1 MALLIF
7 DSLALIEIDA
17 SFSLNETPPV
27 FLLYVRQTWMIQLI
41 LEFSHGG
48 LFSFNLKGLH
58 SSYAR

>member
-27 FLLYVRQTWMIQLI
+27 FSLYVRQTWMIQLI
-41 LEFSHGG
+41 LEFS
-48 LFSFNLKGLH
+48 L
-58 SSYAR
+58 